1 MTSEPQRSLEPY
13 RCRQCIATGGYCALA
28 LFLFLYARRHGLTTT
43 TTKLNRSS
51 PSHQSSQH
59 NHPKLN
65 RSSPSH
71 QSSQHNHPKL
81 FTHPNSLF
89 FYFKLFYDNMSE
101 MTYTQQL
108 VAVASGNSLCELL
121 SLDTSTLAL

>member
-43 TTKLNRSS
+43 TT
-51 PSHQSSQH
+51 
-59 NHPKLN
+59 KLN